1 MLRRLAVVDENSKEE
16 RESTSKQQTN
26 GTANWAANPPNSSE
40 SNASPSPC
48 EEQKTLLQENSQLLQ
63 ALTTYI
69 VKQNR

>member
-1 MLRRLAVVDENSKEE
+1 MDEN
-16 RESTSKQQTN
+16 TSQTN
-26 GTANWAANPPNSSE
+26 DAKPDDNGSTGQWTVTQVASTE

-48 EEQKTLLQENSQLLQ
+48 DDQKSLLQENSQLLQ